1 MTVTGFICYAQGW
14 GGLYIRANRLAW
26 KQLKKHP
33 GLGIPDRFG
42 IPDVPERVHWDGDLA
57 TLVGT
62 PDAYDYG
69 PERTSWMTHHLTD
82 WMGDDGFLRHI
93 HVEIRRHNPVG
104 DTLYING
111 EVRRIFEQDEAHY
124 VEIAQT
130 ATNQNDELSV
140 RATATVRL
148 PSRASGQT

>member
-1 MTVTGFICYAQGW
+1 
-14 GGLYIRANRLAW
+14 
-26 KQLKKHP
+26 
-33 GLGIPDRFG
+33 
-42 IPDVPERVHWDGDLA
+42 
-57 TLVGT
+57 
-62 PDAYDYG
+62 
-69 PERTSWMTHHLTD
+69 MTHHLTD
-82 WMGDDGFLRHI
+82 WMGDDGFLSHI

-111 EVRRIFEQDEAHY
+111 EVRRIFEQDQAHY

-148 PSRASGQT
+148 PSRTSQQP